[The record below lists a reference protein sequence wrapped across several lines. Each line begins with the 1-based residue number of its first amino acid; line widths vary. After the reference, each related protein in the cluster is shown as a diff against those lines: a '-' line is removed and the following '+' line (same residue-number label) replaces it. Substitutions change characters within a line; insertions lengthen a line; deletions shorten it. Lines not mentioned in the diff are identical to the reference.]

1 LKCIFQ
7 ESGFDAVEKAEFS
20 IHIIQLMVDVG
31 KYDAA
36 LERLRRD
43 IDTKTLPI
51 TADAMELEGELY

>member
-1 LKCIFQ
+1 
-7 ESGFDAVEKAEFS
+7 
-20 IHIIQLMVDVG
+20 MVDVG